1 MLMSASSKLLSLPS
15 VRTWTDSD
23 RERFQRVFEDAPA
36 NTFQGMFDDV
46 PQAMRHAQSRARWLE
61 QIQNQLKLGT
71 AWTVTLWSPS
81 PRISTTHLP
90 SLVESKWGRLSTD
103 ARCYQSC
110 AMFAVGK
117 LWRGTNALRTGIRR
131 RSQEPNH
138 MKQTVGGFSKTW
150 VSAIQDGKEKNSL

>member
-1 MLMSASSKLLSLPS
+1 MSASSKLLVVFLRCALGLT
-15 VRTWTDSD
+15 RTARGFNECSKMLQQTRSKECSMMF
-23 RERFQRVFEDAPA
+23 RKPCVTHSHARVGL
-36 NTFQGMFDDV
+36 N
-46 PQAMRHAQSRARWLE
+46 RSK
-61 QIQNQLKLGT
+61 NQLKLGT